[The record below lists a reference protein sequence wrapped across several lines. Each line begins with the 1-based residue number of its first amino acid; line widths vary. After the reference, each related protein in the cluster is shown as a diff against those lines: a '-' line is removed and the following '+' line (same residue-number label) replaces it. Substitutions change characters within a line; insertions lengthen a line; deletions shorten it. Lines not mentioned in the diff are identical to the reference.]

1 MTKIRMLVI
10 AVIVAALI
18 AYVYFDLSQFFTL
31 AYAQQQLGELRQLT
45 EENFL
50 LAATGYFLIYVLV
63 TALSVPGAAVM
74 TLLGGAVF
82 GLFWGLLLVSFASS
96 IGATLAFLVARLLLR
111 DWVQQKFGR
120 YLKTVNEGIK
130 RDGSFYLF
138 TLRMVPLF
146 PFFLINL
153 VMGLTPMKVVTFYL
167 VSQIGMLLGTAVY
180 VNAGAELGQL
190 DSLGGLLSPTLILSF
205 TLVALMPWL
214 ARGIVGLIQRRKVYK
229 GFTRPRRFDTNVV
242 VVGAGSAGLVASLI
256 VAGAKARV
264 TLIEKNNMGGD
275 CLNTGCVPSKTLIR
289 SARMAHYMSR
299 SEEYGLKKVHAEVD
313 FPAVMS
319 RVQSV
324 IKTIEPHDSVERFTS
339 LGVDC
344 IMGEARITSPWT
356 VEVNDKVINTRA
368 IIVATGARPLIP
380 EIAGLA
386 KVDYLHSDNVWS
398 LTELPR
404 RLLVLGGGPIGC
416 ELAQSFARLG
426 AEVTLVDQGEQLLP
440 REDADAATQ
449 VHQQLQRDG
458 IRILLGHKA
467 ERFEVDGGS
476 NKQGTGG
483 TLHVSDKS
491 GAESALAFDRVLLA
505 VGRRPNVEGFGLN
518 ELSVPLNDNGTVSV
532 NEFLQTRFPNIYA
545 CGDVAGPYQFT
556 HMASYQAWYAA
567 LNALAGGVKKF
578 RVRYPV
584 VPWCTFT
591 DPEVARVG
599 ISEAEAERDD
609 IEYEVTRYEMT
620 GHDRALADGEAH
632 GFVKVLTAAGSDRIL
647 GATIVGYHAG
657 ELIGEFV
664 TAMTH
669 GMGLKKVAATN
680 HIYPTM
686 LEANRFAANAWR
698 SKRLSVKLLGWS
710 ERWFRFMR
718 G

>member
-1 MTKIRMLVI
+1 MTKIRIFIV
-10 AVIVAALI
+10 AAIVAALA
-18 AYVYFDLSQFFTL
+18 AYIYFDAGRFLTL
-31 AYAQQQLGELRQLT
+31 TFIQQQLGTMRDFT
-45 EENFL
+45 EDNFL
-50 LAATGYFLIYVLV
+50 LAASAYFVIYVLV
-63 TALSVPGAAVM
+63 TALSIPGAAVM

-111 DWVQQKFGR
+111 DWVQQRFGR
-120 YLKTVNEGIK
+120 YLKTINEGVR

-153 VMGLTPMKVVTFYL
+153 VMALTPMKVLTFYII
-167 VSQIGMLLGTAVY
+167 SQVGMLLGTAVY
-180 VNAGAELGQL
+180 VNAGVELGQL

-214 ARGIVGLIQRRKVYK
+214 ARGIVSLIRRRKVYR

-242 VVGAGSAGLVASLI
+242 VIGAGSAGLVASLI

-264 TLIEKNNMGGD
+264 TLIEKNRMGGD

-299 SEEYGLKKVHAEVD
+299 AGEYGLGRGNAEVD

-324 IKTIEPHDSVERFTS
+324 IKSIEPHDSVERFTS

-356 VEVNDKVINTRA
+356 VEVNGKVISTRA

-380 EIAGLA
+380 DIPGLA
-386 KVDYLHSDNVWS
+386 EVDYLHSDNVWS
-398 LTELPR
+398 LTQLPR
-404 RLLVLGGGPIGC
+404 RLLVLGAGPIGC

-426 AEVTLVDQGEQLLP
+426 ADVTLVDQGEQVLP
-440 REDADAATQ
+440 REDNDAAVQ
-449 VHQQLQRDG
+449 VHQQLERDG

-467 ERFEVDGGS
+467 QRFVADGGAAD
-476 NKQGTGG
+476 G
-483 TLHVSDKS
+483 TLHVCDQG
-491 GAESALAFDRVLLA
+491 GAETALGFDRVLLA
-505 VGRRPNVEGFGLN
+505 VGRRANVEGFGLS
-518 ELSVPLNDNGTVSV
+518 ELGVPLNDNGTLSV
-532 NEFLQTRFPNIYA
+532 NEFLQTRYPNIYA

-599 ISEAEAERDD
+599 ISEAEAERDN

-632 GFVKVLTAAGSDRIL
+632 GFVKVLTARGSDRIL

-669 GMGLKKVAATN
+669 GLGLKKIAATN

-686 LEANRFAANAWR
+686 LEANRFVANAWR
-698 SKRLSVKLLGWS
+698 SKRLPVRALGWS